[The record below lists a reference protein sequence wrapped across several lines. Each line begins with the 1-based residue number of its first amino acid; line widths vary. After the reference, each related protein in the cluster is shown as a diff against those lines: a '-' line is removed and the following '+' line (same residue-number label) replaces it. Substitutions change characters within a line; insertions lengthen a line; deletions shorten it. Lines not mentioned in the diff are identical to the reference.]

1 MSSTLAQQN
10 LLEHYVKKILVAPV
24 YELAVRTP
32 LQSAPALCEALG
44 NQILL
49 NREDLQPTF

>member
-1 MSSTLAQQN
+1 MSFTTDQQA
-10 LLEHYVKKILVAPV
+10 LLEGYVKKILAAPV

-32 LQSAPALCEALG
+32 LQPAPALSEALG

-49 NREDLQPTF
+49 KREDL